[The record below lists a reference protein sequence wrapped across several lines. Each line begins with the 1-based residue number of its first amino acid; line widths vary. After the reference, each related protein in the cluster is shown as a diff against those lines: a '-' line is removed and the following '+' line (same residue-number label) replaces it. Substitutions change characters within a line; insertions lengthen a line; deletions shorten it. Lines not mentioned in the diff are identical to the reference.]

1 MNLLI
6 SPRWEARLPAQCR
19 GRGRAG
25 LGGGG
30 AGAKASWLLVSP
42 LGVTSAPVSRSEAA
56 RLGGWEVKTDTEEG
70 LWALS
75 AVALTKPRG
84 EVTVTGW
91 PRVPWLISRHPPAPL
106 LRCSPRWLV
115 VWVTC
120 PRATPPRRCVVSPA
134 PAGGGGLQPWEG
146 WADSAPQQ
154 PTREL
159 PSSRPRSCPS
169 LGVRLECVRA
179 SQCQSSPGGP
189 RLAPH
194 PCPAPL
200 PRGVLLRGSLGK
212 LLHTG
217 VRVRTDSPRPRGWP
231 LK

>member
-1 MNLLI
+1 M
-6 SPRWEARLPAQCR
+6 
-19 GRGRAG
+19 
-25 LGGGG
+25 GGGG

-146 WADSAPQQ
+146 WADSSPSAANQGVALRTPQVMPLPGGQ
-154 PTREL
+154 AGVCQSIPVSEL
-159 PSSRPRSCPS
+159 PRGASPCPPPLSCSPP
-169 LGVRLECVRA
+169 
-179 SQCQSSPGGP
+179 PGGP
-189 RLAPH
+189 AQRVPRKTPTH
-194 PCPAPL
+194 WCPGQDGLSTSP
-200 PRGVLLRGSLGK
+200 GVASE
-212 LLHTG
+212 
-217 VRVRTDSPRPRGWP
+217 VRCGGGP
-231 LK
+231 